1 MARQLASIQKILT
14 ISPIEKA
21 DTLELATVLGWQCVV
36 KKGEFV
42 PGDLVVYFEVD
53 SFLPIHQEFEFLRKN
68 CYKNHPEIG
77 EGFRL
82 RTIRLRGEISQG
94 LVLPL
99 RILESFMSPDEIIN
113 DVTEGTDVTDIIGV
127 RLYAPPVPACLKGEV
142 KGGFPSFMPKTDE
155 TRVQVLQKVLTR
167 YEGVQCYVT
176 EKIDGTSVSYYLRNG
191 EFGVCSRNLELK
203 ETDNAYWQVAKKYD
217 IESKMRN
224 CAKCTLLK
232 NFAIQGEIY
241 GLGLQGNSLKLSEL
255 RVAFFNVFDIDN
267 YKYLEYHAFKFILNE
282 CELETVP
289 IIEENF
295 ILIDDIP
302 ALLKKAEGM
311 SKITPTLQREGIV
324 IRPIEEKLDL
334 EMSQGMS
341 NARVSF
347 KAVSQE
353 YLLTHEE

>member
-1 MARQLASIQKILT
+1 
-14 ISPIEKA
+14 
-21 DTLELATVLGWQCVV
+21 
-36 KKGEFV
+36 
-42 PGDLVVYFEVD
+42 
-53 SFLPIHQEFEFLRKN
+53 
-68 CYKNHPEIG
+68 
-77 EGFRL
+77 
-82 RTIRLRGEISQG
+82 
-94 LVLPL
+94 
-99 RILESFMSPDEIIN
+99 MSPDEIIN